1 MLPAGLRLEGYPPSE
16 IQELMPSRIC
26 FSLSHSRS
34 HSSSSG
40 ERILGISGKR
50 RLRFL
55 VFIPQS
61 PVGLAFR
68 TRVEVQHLGYAG
80 RAQTP
85 FEAIAA

>member
-1 MLPAGLRLEGYPPSE
+1 
-16 IQELMPSRIC
+16 
-26 FSLSHSRS
+26 
-34 HSSSSG
+34 
-40 ERILGISGKR
+40 LGISGKR